1 MSFYD
6 RVTCYILRMK
16 MTKTAAKA
24 KKPSIGTGSVKSVP
38 LKDMDILDH
47 FEKIVELSQKHG
59 IDKCLSET
67 GGKKHFKY
75 IETKLGISP
84 IQAVLFSHFL
94 ERSSDNHIMISEI
107 AESIQCS
114 KIRII
119 KYINECEELEKKR
132 LIRCSRNS
140 GCVSYRVPTDVKDSL
155 RKSNEYKPA
164 KNENLTIAKFFAM
177 LEQLFDER
185 GNNELSFEGLA
196 YELVDLINLNMHLE
210 FCKKITSY
218 NFNLDDLTLLVCFCH
233 LCGNNNDDN
242 IGMHDFSFLYDNEDK
257 SAFNDIKISFSKG
270 NHNLIESKFIEF
282 NNNNGFVNSESWKL
296 SDLAKKDLLAELNV
310 KGSQAYKKDL
320 TLFDAIKPKR
330 MFYNNRENEA
340 VQTLVSLLH
349 EENYI
354 KIQDR
359 LNGKGMRK
367 GFACLFSGGPGTG
380 KTETAYQ
387 IARETKRNI
396 MKVDISEV
404 KSCWYGESEK
414 RIKAIFDNYRTA
426 VEASEIAPIL
436 LFNEADAVI
445 GQRKEFSG
453 GSRAV
458 DQTENT
464 IQNIILE
471 EMENLSGILIA
482 TTNLTQNMD
491 KAFERRFLYKISF
504 DKPST
509 ESRMGIWNAML
520 PDLPEDKAAELS
532 GRFDLSGGQIEN
544 ITRKI
549 EVDSIIS
556 GSDLSMDTLVQYC
569 KDESQNSFCA
579 SKRIGFGNG

>member
-1 MSFYD
+1 
-6 RVTCYILRMK
+6 MK
-16 MTKTAAKA
+16 TTNTAVKA
-24 KKPSIGTGSVKSVP
+24 KKPTAGTGSKKVTP

-47 FEKIVELSQKHG
+47 FEKIVEISQKQG
-59 IDKCLSET
+59 IDRCISEKS
-67 GGKKHFKY
+67 GKKHFKY
-75 IETKLGISP
+75 VTDKLGISP

-94 ERSSDNHIMISEI
+94 ERSADSHIRISEI
-107 AESIQCS
+107 AESIKCS

-119 KYINECEELEKKR
+119 KYINECDELEKKK
-132 LIRCSRNS
+132 LIRCSRDNGS
-140 GCVSYRVPTDVKDSL
+140 VSYRVPCDVRDSL
-155 RKSNEYKPA
+155 RKYNEYRPT
-164 KNENLTIAKFFAM
+164 KNENITIAKFFAV
-177 LEQLFDER
+177 LEQLFGEKES
-185 GNNELSFEGLA
+185 NEFTFESLTT
-196 YELVDLINLNMHLE
+196 ELLELISLNMHLE
-210 FCKKITSY
+210 FCKKIMSY
-218 NFNLDDLTLLVCFCH
+218 NFDSEDLTLLICFCH
-233 LCGNNNDDN
+233 LAGNNNDDN
-242 IGMHDFSFLYDNEDK
+242 IHTYDFSFLYDDK
-257 SAFNDIKISFSKG
+257 STFTDIKISLSKG
-270 NHNLIESKFIEF
+270 NHVLMETKFIEYT
-282 NNNNGFVNSESWKL
+282 NDNGFFDSDSWKL
-296 SDLAKKDLLAELNV
+296 SDKAKKDLLAEINV
-310 KGSQAYKKDL
+310 KGSQDYKKSL
-320 TLFDAIKPKR
+320 TLFDTIKPKK
-330 MFYNNRENEA
+330 MFYNERENEEI
-340 VQTLVSLLH
+340 QTLVSLLK

-387 IARETKRNI
+387 IARETNRNI
-396 MKVDISEV
+396 MKVDISEI

-414 RIKAIFDNYRTA
+414 RIKAIFDTYRNA
-426 VEASEIAPIL
+426 VEGSEIAPIL

-445 GQRKEFSG
+445 GQRKEFSA

-491 KAFERRFLYKISF
+491 KAFERRFLYKITF
-504 DKPST
+504 DKPCT

-532 GRFDLSGGQIEN
+532 GKFDLSGGQIEN
-544 ITRKI
+544 IARKI

-556 GSDLSMDTLVQYC
+556 GGDLSMDDLVRYC
-569 KDESQNSFCA
+569 RDESQNGFTS
-579 SKRIGFGNG
+579 SKRIGF